1 MCTAPHLLP
10 LGPMVGSAAPSVLAG
25 LRADPQAWVH
35 RCSRTTQA
43 TPGVG
48 WGRKPHEAGASA
60 ERHAA
65 PDGEQSLAPRPGHVA
80 SPGAGWAGG
89 PPRCPSKQAV
99 EAASFWADRPA
110 GCMHALLPHALQC
123 ADGPASRVPPA
134 LRSSTLQCADGPAS
148 PVPPPT
154 SQELSRV
161 PWCPPD
167 RGNRLGTAGTRV
179 RTLSRLKPK
188 LHALGTHPRGDPDP
202 GLEEKAGVGPV
213 SATATPAPSLGAPPS
228 KRRRRGVG
236 GAPQSSWFIDQRQPS
251 IC

>member
-1 MCTAPHLLP
+1 MRRGRLQRDTLHQMESRVWPHALATWRP
-10 LGPMVGSAAPSVLAG
+10 LGPAGQAA
-25 LRADPQAWVH
+25 H
-35 RCSRTTQA
+35 
-43 TPGVG
+43 
-48 WGRKPHEAGASA
+48 
-60 ERHAA
+60 HAA
-65 PDGEQSLAPRPGHVA
+65 PANKRWRQPHSGLTGQQAACTHSCPTLYSVQMGQPPVFPQL
-80 SPGAGWAGG
+80 SGAALYSVQTGQ
-89 PPRCPSKQAV
+89 PPVFPHPS
-99 EAASFWADRPA
+99 
-110 GCMHALLPHALQC
+110 GALQ
-123 ADGPASRVPPA
+123 GA
-134 LRSSTLQCADGPAS
+134 LHSTLQCADGPAS

>member
-1 MCTAPHLLP
+1 MPCTALYSVQTGQPP
-10 LGPMVGSAAPSVLAG
+10 PS
-25 LRADPQAWVH
+25 
-35 RCSRTTQA
+35 
-43 TPGVG
+43 
-48 WGRKPHEAGASA
+48 
-60 ERHAA
+60 
-65 PDGEQSLAPRPGHVA
+65 
-80 SPGAGWAGG
+80 
-89 PPRCPSKQAV
+89 
-99 EAASFWADRPA
+99 
-110 GCMHALLPHALQC
+110 
-123 ADGPASRVPPA
+123 
-134 LRSSTLQCADGPAS
+134 
-148 PVPPPT
+148 PPPT